1 MLSKIVLGFFPC
13 AAICIALLLLPPEA
27 WAFERHHYEE
37 YPQLEGRI
45 VERVLFLGNNKTQEI
60 IFQREMRIV
69 PGQPFKSADLWHDW
83 ERFTDLGLFAEV
95 EVDAV
100 ASGEAVLVVVSV
112 HERPTWFA
120 APVLDYD
127 IGENKITAGFQARIL
142 NIRGLNQQFRSRF
155 VTGERHVATLSWSN
169 PWVGSSQQSLSM
181 EMRMDLPGTS
191 EDELRSFSAGVA
203 TTRFVGDYKIVRQG
217 FTASTRAERLIR
229 DANAIGG
236 GIDQLVPS
244 VGLSWSRDTR
254 NVRIDPD
261 RGTFFVVGSEYNVGV
276 YSDTQDLNYVRN
288 QVDGRAFFPLSSR
301 FLIAARSQTIFTT
314 GKVPGYRLITTGGG
328 SSIRGLESGILVGE
342 SFTRAS
348 GELRIRLL
356 KSKRMSFQIPLVP
369 KKMGKISNIDFR
381 VDGVLFS
388 DVGKA
393 WFDPSDFS
401 RAPTKG
407 GYGFGFR
414 LFVPFFELLR
424 MELAFDGE
432 GNPTFYLREGNI
444 I

>member
-1 MLSKIVLGFFPC
+1 MLSKSLLGIFPC
-13 AAICIALLLLPPEA
+13 AAICIVLFLLPEKA
-27 WAFERHHYEE
+27 RAFERHHYEK
-37 YPQLEGRI
+37 YPDLEGKI

-60 IFQREMRIV
+60 IFQREMRTM
-69 PGQPFKSADLWHDW
+69 PGRPFNSADLWHDW

-100 ASGEAVLVVVSV
+100 ASGEGVLVVVSV
-112 HERPTWFA
+112 HERPSWFA

-127 IGENKITAGFQARIL
+127 IGENQVTAGFQARLL
-142 NIRGLNQQFRSRF
+142 NVRGLNQQFRSRF
-155 VTGERHVATLSWSN
+155 VTGERHVGTLSWSN
-169 PWVGSSQQSLSM
+169 PWVGSSSQSLA
-181 EMRMDLPGTS
+181 MDVRVDMPGTS
-191 EDELRSFSAGVA
+191 EDELRSYSGGVS
-203 TTRFVGDYKIVRQG
+203 TTRFVGDYKRVRQG
-217 FTASTRAERLIR
+217 FTASTRIERLIR

-261 RGTFFVVGSEYNVGV
+261 RGTFFVMGSDYNVGV
-276 YSDTQDLNYVRN
+276 YSDTQDLNYIRN
-288 QVDGRAFFPLSSR
+288 NLDGRAFLPLSSR
-301 FLIAARSQTIFTT
+301 FLFAVRSQTIFTT
-314 GKVPGYRLITTGGG
+314 GKVPSYRLITTGGG

-348 GELRIRLL
+348 GELRMRLL
-356 KSKRMSFQIPLVP
+356 KSKRMSFQIPFVP
-369 KKMGKISNIDFR
+369 HKMGKISNIDFR

-424 MELAFDGE
+424 MELAFDAE